1 MHILLV
7 EPDYYTKYPSLGLLK
22 LASYHKLTGDTVEL
36 VRGRA
41 SPAHRP
47 DRIYVTSLFTYA
59 WKPVHETVKHF
70 KNLYPEV
77 ELVLGGIYASLM
89 PDHAST
95 SGADHVHIGLFPEAE
110 ELLPDYSLVPNWGGS
125 IIFASRGCV
134 NECGFCAVPRL
145 EGKLNAVKYSIKPL
159 IYPGHTKVILW
170 DNNILGAPNW
180 RHILDELREL
190 GLKVDFNHGLDAR
203 LVTFEVAEKLSAL
216 KMNVIRLA
224 YDYYGIGP
232 SVKRAIQHL
241 ADAGVRRRKIIVY
254 TLFNYTD
261 SPDDFFYR
269 VRDLLD
275 WAVVSYPMRFEPLD
289 SLEKNKYVAPKW
301 TKELLEM
308 VADARR
314 VLGFS
319 GAFPPYEG
327 LRQKFLKASNFE
339 DAFQL
344 RPKQSAKRLV
354 AGQTEIEQTSDQ
366 MPMMVP
372 AI

>member
-7 EPDYYTKYPSLGLLK
+7 EPDYYTKYPPLGLLK
-22 LASYHKLTGDTVEL
+22 LASYHKLAGDTVEL

-41 SPAHRP
+41 SPIHRP

-77 ELVLGGIYASLM
+77 ELILGGIYASLM
-89 PDHAST
+89 PDHAAT
-95 SGADHVHIGLFPEAE
+95 SGADQIHIGLFSEAE
-110 ELLPDYSLVPNWGGS
+110 ELLPDYSLVPNWDGS

-134 NECGFCAVPRL
+134 HACGFCAVPRL
-145 EGKLNAVKYSIKPL
+145 EGKLNAVKHSVRPL

-180 RHILDELREL
+180 RHILDELCEL
-190 GLKVDFNHGLDAR
+190 GLRIDFNQGLDAR
-203 LVTFEVAEKLSAL
+203 LVTSEVAEKLSGL
-216 KMNVIRLA
+216 KMDVIRLA
-224 YDYYGIGP
+224 YDYP
-232 SVKRAIQHL
+232 EVCSSVKRAIQYL
-241 ADAGVRRRKIIVY
+241 VDAGVRRRKIVVY
-254 TLFNYTD
+254 TLFNYKD
-261 SPDDFFYR
+261 SPEDFFRR

-289 SLEKNKYVAPKW
+289 SLEKNKYVASKW
-301 TKELLEM
+301 TTKLLEM

-314 VLGFS
+314 VLGCS

-327 LRQKFLKASNFE
+327 LRQKFLRASDFE
-339 DAFQL
+339 DAFRL
-344 RPKQSAKRLV
+344 RPKQSARWLV
-354 AGQTEIEQTSDQ
+354 TRKTEVEQTNDQ
-366 MPMMVP
+366 MLVMAP
-372 AI
+372 AS